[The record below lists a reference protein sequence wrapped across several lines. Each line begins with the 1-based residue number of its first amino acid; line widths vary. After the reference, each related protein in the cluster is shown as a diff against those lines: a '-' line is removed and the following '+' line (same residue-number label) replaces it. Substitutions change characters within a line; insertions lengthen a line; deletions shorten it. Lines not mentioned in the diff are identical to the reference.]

1 MLAVVGERMIM
12 MSSSHDS
19 IANLVPNPH
28 LNMKTSDSSILII
41 EDDPDFLELVG
52 GQMTHIEGANVSSAH
67 NCDEAV
73 AILAQRPFDLIVCDW
88 ALASRT
94 APEVF
99 RIVDP
104 MLSDD
109 GHGRLHKK
117 IPIMFMSGSE
127 KIGPTQNMR
136 QLKNFEAVSFI
147 LKNLGPSMIRIMAE
161 NILDRFSSEPEDEP
175 CTYHS

>member
-1 MLAVVGERMIM
+1 MPSGQN
-12 MSSSHDS
+12 S
-19 IANLVPNPH
+19 IATLKPNPQ
-28 LNMKTSDSSILII
+28 LKIKPPDISILII

-52 GQMTHIEGANVSSAH
+52 GQMAHISGARVISAH

-73 AILAQRPFDLIVCDW
+73 SILAQKAFDLIVCDW

-104 MLSDD
+104 LLS
-109 GHGRLHKK
+109 GGENQHLHKK
-117 IPIMFMSGSE
+117 IPIIFMSGSE

-147 LKNLGPSMIRIMAE
+147 LKNLGPSMIRVMAE
-161 NILDRFSSEPEDEP
+161 NILDCFNPDAEPEI